1 MQRSNSRTSM
11 FTNLTRNS
19 VTGSRRRNK
28 SAGKFGAVSRKRSF
42 KAGTENS
49 RRTVRFRSKDEEFMF
64 EVDMTDASLPQGSD
78 IFEKIMKDIA
88 DHLLEELTR
97 RFNMDFIG
105 FSTFWVSFTFPNKCV
120 GVVNETSANTSS
132 VNELSSR

>member
-1 MQRSNSRTSM
+1 M

-28 SAGKFGAVSRKRSF
+28 SAGKFGALSRKRSF

-88 DHLLEELTR
+88 DHLDDSSLTDDVFADVSLTTPTHLFGKVKDTQTVEKPMKSILKR
-97 RFNMDFIG
+97 R
-105 FSTFWVSFTFPNKCV
+105 VS
-120 GVVNETSANTSS
+120 SS
-132 VNELSSR
+132 KR